1 MVKKIYSK
9 ELIQNQV
16 NVLVQCTGLN
26 GIDIKLPQADLNE
39 QDYEDYIRTVK
50 RKVLKAL
57 LGQKNIDSSEVEMV
71 KVSRKQFYAS
81 IQLLSLGIAQCIQ
94 CLKHVDENKA
104 S

>member
-57 LGQKNIDSSEVEMV
+57 LGQKILILV
-71 KVSRKQFYAS
+71 K
-81 IQLLSLGIAQCIQ
+81 
-94 CLKHVDENKA
+94 
-104 S
+104 